1 MRTATEAELGGGDS
15 WRLYDFVARHFL
27 GSISP
32 DSIFRRIDV
41 TATCGGES
49 FKASGATMVNA
60 GFTAVMPWRAV
71 ANDPLPSF
79 QVCYTCVVDA

>member
-1 MRTATEAELGGGDS
+1 M
-15 WRLYDFVARHFL
+15 
-27 GSISP
+27 
-32 DSIFRRIDV
+32 

-60 GFTAVMPWRAV
+60 GFTAIMPWRAV

-79 QVCYTCVVDA
+79 QVC